1 MFSVRFQ
8 FDGMKLVWAG
18 WSKEI
23 MKDLGQT
30 VEAAVKNRVA
40 QGANAN
46 MQSMGVYKSNVG
58 RNKKGTLGRRGKK
71 IILRDRKSKGQKGK
85 MLAFWTTKRASK
97 TRVRIQSSPATKAV
111 GNDTQRRYNWSGIDP
126 HTYKILEDRV
136 HYWVDFVTQVQAIQ
150 GEGAGGPIKP
160 ADHGGFQ
167 ATRTKGKRIT
177 TGQPVFL

>member
-1 MFSVRFQ
+1 MFSVRFKL
-8 FDGMKLVWAG
+8 DGMKLVWAG

-46 MQSMGVYKSNVG
+46 MQSMGTYKTNVG
-58 RNKKGTLGRRGKK
+58 RNKATKGRRGKK
-71 IILRDRKSKGQKGK
+71 IILRDRKAKGRRGK

-97 TRVRIQSSPATKAV
+97 TRVRIMSSPATKAV

-126 HTYKILEDRV
+126 HTHTILNDRV
-136 HYWVDFVTQVQAIQ
+136 NYWVDFVTQVQAVQ
-150 GEGAGGPIKP
+150 GKDAGGPVNP
-160 ADHGGFQ
+160 ADHGDFQ
-167 ATRTKGKRIT
+167 ATRTKGKRIV